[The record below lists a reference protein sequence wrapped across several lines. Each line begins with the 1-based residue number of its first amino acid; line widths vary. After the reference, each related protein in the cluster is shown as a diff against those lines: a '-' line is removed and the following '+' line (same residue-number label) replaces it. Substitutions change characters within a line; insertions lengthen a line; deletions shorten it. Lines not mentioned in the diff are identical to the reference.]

1 LLEAYFGGQFQS
13 PQIGGLVEGTGT
25 LVQQGPQL
33 FGLLSRESGVDGVG
47 TRGTF
52 VEAAQAEAVESADGV
67 ANRLLVGSQV
77 VGNPWGAFP
86 SDAGQQNLA
95 AAQSLPLYLG

>member
-1 LLEAYFGGQFQS
+1 VGWSKVRGLWCNKARNCSAFS
-13 PQIGGLVEGTGT
+13 P
-25 LVQQGPQL
+25 
-33 FGLLSRESGVDGVG
+33 ESGVDGVG

-67 ANRLLVGSQV
+67 ANRLLVASQV

-95 AAQSLPLYLG
+95 AA